1 MRVPGISVPGL
12 VLAGGLLLG
21 GCASAATPAATPAP
35 AIATAAAPASS
46 GSPAASSAGAPA
58 TIGTGSSAT
67 LGAYLTGAGG
77 MTLYIRTSDPAGGSS
92 CTGGCATAWPPL
104 AVAAGAQ
111 PVAGTGV
118 TGTLAT
124 FTRSD
129 GALQVTY
136 NGHALYYYAT
146 DTKPG
151 DTTGQGVGGVWFV
164 APVAGSGGAASPSA
178 SAPAA
183 TPVPSAS
190 GGYGY

>member
-35 AIATAAAPASS
+35 VTTAAPAAS
-46 GSPAASSAGAPA
+46 GSPASSSGGAPA

-67 LGAYLTGAGG
+67 LGAYLTGASG

-136 NGHALYYYAT
+136 NGHALYYYAK

-151 DTTGQGVGGVWFV
+151 DTTGQGVGGVWLV

>member
-1 MRVPGISVPGL
+1 MRLPRISVPGL
-12 VLAGGLLLG
+12 VLAGGFLLG

-35 AIATAAAPASS
+35 VTAAAPAAS
-46 GSPAASSAGAPA
+46 GSPASSSGGAPA

-104 AVAAGAQ
+104 TVAAGAQ
-111 PVAGTGV
+111 PVAGPGV

-129 GALQVTY
+129 GTLQVSSD
-136 NGHALYYYAT
+136 GHALYYYAT

-164 APVAGSGGAASPSA
+164 APVAASAGAASPGA
-178 SAPAA
+178 SAPGA
-183 TPVPSAS
+183 TPAPSAS